1 MSHTVPAATAV
12 AATTTV
18 VVAPPADGTDEVR
31 RRPGGAR
38 ASDRFALVGALAGG
52 VGATVLLFRY
62 LLPLNG
68 PLGFVVC
75 SWLCFLGLYALL
87 VAQDENGLAVRDR
100 LATVVVHSLAALV
113 VIALA
118 FTVGYTLYQG
128 KDALPH
134 GNFYTQDMSEADSLT
149 PLVVGGVKHALVG
162 SLEQIGIALAITV
175 PLGVSCA
182 VFLSEVPGRLARFVR
197 TVVEAMTA
205 LPSVVAGLF
214 VYVVVVS
221 VVHWQQCG
229 LAAGCALSVMMLPI
243 IIRAGDVVLR
253 LVPASLKE
261 ASFALGAGRL
271 RTVWQVVL
279 PTARS
284 GLTTAVILGTA
295 RGIGETSPV
304 LLTSGYNKAF
314 NGDPLHNPQ
323 VSLPLLVFTLVRL
336 PSKWQISRGFGA
348 AAVLMLL
355 VLALFLTA
363 RLIGG
368 RAPGELSRRQQK
380 RRAGA
385 SARIATRNARRA
397 GAVAAS
403 LALIAVGVL
412 WGGTPQASAAAPYV
426 SIDGAGSTWSS
437 NAMDAW
443 TTNVKQYGMTVNFN
457 ATGSSDGRTKFK
469 NGTNDFDVSEIP
481 YGITDDGVY
490 EAPPSRHFA
499 YMPIVAGGTSFMY
512 NLKIDG
518 HRVTTLRLSPDTIAK
533 IFTGV
538 ITKWNDPVI
547 AADNPS
553 LTLPARQIVPVVRSD
568 GSGTT
573 AQLTTWL
580 SKKETSLWNAYCVKA
595 GRSSPCGVTSFYP
608 LVNGQGFQS
617 LGSSQSVSG
626 FVAQDNNE
634 GSITYVEYSYAV
646 LTGYP
651 VAKMLNVAGYYDGPT
666 AANVAVALTKAQIN
680 SDLTQNLDQVYDNP
694 DPRTYPLSSYSYM
707 ILPTAVEDKFTTA
720 KGNTLSAFAYY
731 FLCQGQQNADR
742 LGYSPLP
749 INLVKA
755 ALIQVKK
762 IPGAEANT
770 VNIAGCHNP
779 TFSTDGTNTLARTA
793 PYPPAS
799 DKKGGSGG
807 TGGTGGQTASQQPG
821 TSGGSTSG
829 GTSGGGSAT
838 GGTGAG
844 TNGTGGAGSSGSGS
858 SGGTAGSSASQTGGG
873 STAGSTGGSGSGD
886 PGLVGGGGS
895 SGGGSTSGGNTVLAN
910 PVTIAASSDGTLQH
924 VLMVVAGLLLVS
936 IVVLP
941 PVLAGRAAR
950 RRGVER

>member
-1 MSHTVPAATAV
+1 MSNSVPAAATAV
-12 AATTTV
+12 AATTV
-18 VVAPPADGTDEVR
+18 VVPSPPGSTEEVR
-31 RRPGGAR
+31 RRPGA
-38 ASDRFALVGALAGG
+38 ALPSDRYALVGALVGG
-52 VGATVLLFRY
+52 VGATALLFRY

-87 VAQDENGLAVRDR
+87 VAQDENSLTVRDR
-100 LATVVVHSLAALV
+100 LAAAVVHSLAALV
-113 VIALA
+113 VIALV
-118 FTVGYTLYQG
+118 FTIGYTLYQG

-182 VFLSEVPGRLARFVR
+182 VFLTEVPGRFARFVR

-205 LPSVVAGLF
+205 LPSIVAGLF
-214 VYVVVVS
+214 VYVVLTDVL
-221 VVHWQQCG
+221 HGKQCG
-229 LAAGCALSVMMLPI
+229 LAAGCAISVMMLPI

-253 LVPASLKE
+253 LVPGSLKE
-261 ASFALGAGRL
+261 ASYALGAGRL

-279 PTARS
+279 PTSRS

-314 NGDPLHNPQ
+314 NADPLHGPQ

-368 RAPGELSRRQQK
+368 RAPGELTRRQQK
-380 RRAGA
+380 RRSSA
-385 SARIATRNARRA
+385 SARTATRYVRRA

-403 LALIAVGVL
+403 LALIATGVL
-412 WGGTPQASAAAPYV
+412 WGGAPRASAAAPYV

-443 TTNVKQYGMTVNFN
+443 TTNVKQYGMTVNFS

-469 NGTNDFDVSEIP
+469 NGANDFDVSEIP

-512 NLKIDG
+512 NLKING
-518 HRVTTLRLSPDTIAK
+518 QRVTSLRLSPDTIAG
-533 IFTGV
+533 IFTGT
-538 ITKWNDPVI
+538 ITKWNDPAV

-573 AQLTTWL
+573 AQLTTWM
-580 SKKETSLWNAYCVKA
+580 SKKESKLWNAYCVKA

-608 LVNGQGFQS
+608 LVNGEGFQS

-651 VAKMLNVAGYYDGPT
+651 VAKMLNAAGYYDGPT
-666 AANVAVALTKAQIN
+666 AANVAVALTKAKIN
-680 SDLTQNLDQVYDNP
+680 ANLTQNLDGVYDNP

-707 ILPTAVEDKFTTA
+707 ILPTAVESKFTTA

-731 FLCQGQQNADR
+731 FLCQGQQDAPR

-749 INLVKA
+749 INLVQA
-755 ALIQVKK
+755 ALTQVRK

-779 TFSTDGTNTLARTA
+779 TFSTDGTNTLAKTA

-799 DKKGGSGG
+799 DKKGGTGSASGG
-807 TGGTGGQTASQQPG
+807 SG
-821 TSGGSTSG
+821 SGGSTGGSASG
-829 GTSGGGSAT
+829 GT
-838 GGTGAG
+838 
-844 TNGTGGAGSSGSGS
+844 
-858 SGGTAGSSASQTGGG
+858 
-873 STAGSTGGSGSGD
+873 GSTGGSGSAGTATGGGSGTGASGGGTGGAAATGGTSGSAGGSSGGGSASGD
-886 PGLVGGGGS
+886 PGLVGGGGG
-895 SGGGSTSGGNTVLAN
+895 SGSGGSTSGGSTVIAD
-910 PVTIAASSDGTLQH
+910 PVTIAAASDGTLQH
-924 VLMVVAGLLLVS
+924 VLMAVAGLLLGS
-936 IVVLP
+936 IVVVP

-950 RRGVER
+950 RRGAKR

>member
-1 MSHTVPAATAV
+1 MSNTVPAATAV
-12 AATTTV
+12 AATT
-18 VVAPPADGTDEVR
+18 VVAASPPGSTDEVR
-31 RRPGGAR
+31 RRPGTAR
-38 ASDRFALVGALAGG
+38 ASDRYALVGALAGG
-52 VGATVLLFRY
+52 IGLTVLLFQY

-75 SWLCFLGLYALL
+75 SWVCFLGLYALL

-100 LATVVVHSLAALV
+100 LAAAVVHSLAALV
-113 VIALA
+113 VIALT

-128 KDALPH
+128 VDALPH
-134 GNFYTQDMSEADSLT
+134 ANFYTQDMSSADSLT

-182 VFLSEVPGRLARFVR
+182 VFLTEVPGRFARFVR

-214 VYVVVVS
+214 IYVVVVN
-221 VVHWQQCG
+221 VVHWEQCG

-253 LVPASLKE
+253 LVPGSLKE
-261 ASFALGAGRL
+261 ASYALGAGRL
-271 RTVWQVVL
+271 RTVWRVVL

-314 NGDPLHNPQ
+314 NADPLHGPQ

-355 VLALFLTA
+355 VLALFLAA
-363 RLIGG
+363 RVLGG
-368 RAPGELSRRQQK
+368 KAPGELSRRQLR
-380 RRAGA
+380 RRATA
-385 SARIATRNARRA
+385 SARTATHYARRA
-397 GAVAAS
+397 AAVAAA
-403 LALIAVGVL
+403 LALIATGVL
-412 WGGTPQASAAAPYV
+412 FGGAPRAAAAAPYT

-443 TTNVKQYGMTVNFN
+443 TTNVKQYGMTVNFA

-469 NGTNDFDVSEIP
+469 NGANDFDVSEIP

-512 NLKIDG
+512 NLKING
-518 HRVTTLRLSPDTIAK
+518 QRVTNLRLSGDTIAG
-533 IFTGV
+533 IFTGT
-538 ITKWNDPVI
+538 ITRWNDRAI
-547 AADNPS
+547 ADDNPS
-553 LTLPARQIVPVVRSD
+553 LVLPARQIVPVVRSD

-580 SKKETSLWNAYCVKA
+580 SKRETARWNAYCVKA

-608 LVNGQGFQS
+608 LVNGEGFQA
-617 LGSSQSVSG
+617 LGGSQNVSG

-646 LTGYP
+646 LTGFP
-651 VAKMLNVAGYYDGPT
+651 VAKMLNTAGYYDAPT
-666 AANVAVALTKAQIN
+666 AQNVAVALTKAQIN

-707 ILPTAVEDKFTTA
+707 ILPTAVEDKFTKD

-731 FLCQGQQNADR
+731 FLCQGQQDAPR

-749 INLVKA
+749 INLVEA
-755 ALIQVKK
+755 ALTQVRK
-762 IPGAEANT
+762 IPGAEANQ
-770 VNIAGCHNP
+770 VNIAGCNNP
-779 TFSTDGTNTLARTA
+779 TFSNDGTNTLAKTA

-799 DKKGGSGG
+799 DKKPGTGTSVTGVGITSGG
-807 TGGTGGQTASQQPG
+807 TGS
-821 TSGGSTSG
+821 SGGA
-829 GTSGGGSAT
+829 AT
-838 GGTGAG
+838 GGSGSTGG
-844 TNGTGGAGSSGSGS
+844 TTTGGAG
-858 SGGTAGSSASQTGGG
+858 GTGSSAGGSTGG
-873 STAGSTGGSGSGD
+873 STAGSAGSGSASGD
-886 PGLVGGGGS
+886 PGLVGGGGGS
-895 SGGGSTSGGNTVLAN
+895 SGGSGSTSGGNPVIAD
-910 PVTIAASSDGTLQH
+910 PVTIAASSDGTQQH
-924 VLMVVAGLLLVS
+924 VLMAVAGLLLGS

-950 RRGVER
+950 RREVKR